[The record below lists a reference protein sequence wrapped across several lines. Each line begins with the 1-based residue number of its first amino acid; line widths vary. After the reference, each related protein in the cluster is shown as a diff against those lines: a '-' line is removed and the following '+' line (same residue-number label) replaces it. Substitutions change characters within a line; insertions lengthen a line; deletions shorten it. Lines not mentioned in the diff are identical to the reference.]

1 MIRGYHK
8 SVLVKVVLRY
18 LEIKR
23 GAYYLDATL
32 GDGGYSLEILK
43 QGGKILGIDVDPQAI
58 ERASKRF
65 QEAGI
70 ERGRY
75 ILRLGN
81 FSNLDQYSSG
91 LIFDGILFD
100 LGVSSL
106 QLDTPD
112 RGFSFRKDAPV
123 DMRMDPALTVT
134 AADLINGLHYGEL
147 VQVFKTYGE
156 EKISEKLANAV
167 VSSRPIT
174 TTLQL
179 ADVISK
185 AKGLKYGSRHPAT
198 KIFQALRILVNDEL
212 KSLEEALPKAFEFL
226 KPDGVLEVISFHSL
240 EDRIVKNLFRE
251 WSNSGKGG
259 ILTKKPIVASE
270 EERHQNIRSRS
281 AKLRVFRRFL

>member
-1 MIRGYHK
+1 MIEGYHK

-18 LEIKR
+18 LEIKKR
-23 GAYYLDATL
+23 GWYLDATL

-43 QGGKILGIDVDPQAI
+43 QEGKILGIDVDPQAI

-70 ERGRY
+70 EWGRY
-75 ILRLGN
+75 TLSLGN
-81 FSNLDQYSSG
+81 FRDLDEYSSG
-91 LIFDGILFD
+91 LSFDGIIFD

-123 DMRMDPALTVT
+123 DMRMDPALAVT

-147 VQVFKTYGE
+147 VQVFKKYGE
-156 EKISEKLANAV
+156 EEISEKLANAV

-174 TTLQL
+174 TTLHL

-185 AKGLKYGSRHPAT
+185 AKGFKYGSKHPAT
-198 KIFQALRILVNDEL
+198 KIFQALRILVNDEM

-226 KPDGVLEVISFHSL
+226 KPDGVLAVISFNSL

-251 WSNSGKGG
+251 WSGSKKGG
-259 ILTKKPIVASE
+259 ILTKKPVVASE
-270 EERHQNIRSRS
+270 AEKHQNIRSRS
-281 AKLRVFRRFL
+281 AKLRIFRKH

>member
-1 MIRGYHK
+1 MIESYHK
-8 SVLVKVVLRY
+8 PVLVKVVLRY
-18 LEIKR
+18 LEIKK

-43 QGGKILGIDVDPQAI
+43 RGGKILGMDVDPQAI

-81 FSNLDQYSSG
+81 FRDLDKYSGG
-91 LIFDGILFD
+91 LSFDGIVFD

-112 RGFSFRKDAPV
+112 RGFSFREDAPV
-123 DMRMDPALTVT
+123 DMRMNPALTVT

-179 ADVISK
+179 ADVISS
-185 AKGLKYGSRHPAT
+185 AKGFKYGSSHPAT

-226 KPDGVLEVISFHSL
+226 RPDGILAVISFHSL

-251 WSNSGKGG
+251 WSVSVKGD
-259 ILTKKPIVASE
+259 ILTKKPIAASE
-270 EERHQNIRSRS
+270 EEKQLNIRSRS
-281 AKLRVFRRFL
+281 AKLRIFRKY

>member
-1 MIRGYHK
+1 MIESYHRP
-8 SVLVKVVLRY
+8 VLVEVVFRY
-18 LEIKR
+18 LEIKKR
-23 GAYYLDATL
+23 GWYLDATL
-32 GDGGYSLEILK
+32 GDGGCSLEILK
-43 QGGKILGIDVDPQAI
+43 RGGKVLGIDVDPQAI
-58 ERASKRF
+58 ERASKRL
-65 QEAGI
+65 QEAGM

-81 FSNLDQYSSG
+81 FRDLDQYSSG
-91 LIFDGILFD
+91 LSFDGILFD

-112 RGFSFRKDAPV
+112 RGFSFRNDAPV
-123 DMRMDPALTVT
+123 DMRMSPTLTVT
-134 AADLINGLHYGEL
+134 AADLINGLNYGEL

-179 ADVISK
+179 VDVISK
-185 AKGLKYGSRHPAT
+185 VKGFKYGSRHPAT

-226 KPDGVLEVISFHSL
+226 KPDGVLAVISFHSL
-240 EDRIVKNLFRE
+240 EDRIVKNLFKD
-251 WSNSGKGG
+251 WSGSKKGS
-259 ILTKKPIVASE
+259 ILTKKPIVASDE
-270 EERHQNIRSRS
+270 QKHENIRSRS
-281 AKLRVFRRFL
+281 AKLRIFRKY